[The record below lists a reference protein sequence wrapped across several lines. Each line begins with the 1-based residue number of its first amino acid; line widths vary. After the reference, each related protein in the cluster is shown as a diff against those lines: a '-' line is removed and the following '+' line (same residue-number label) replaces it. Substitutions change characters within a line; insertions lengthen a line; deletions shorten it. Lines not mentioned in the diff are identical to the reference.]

1 MSYYDSVS
9 RTGDMPSTNSPDEAQ
24 ASRDV
29 GTNQNVGRQQLPS
42 LSSLFGPSTSQ
53 FRPLRSPTFS
63 DRPALYTTSPSAL
76 DHPRGP
82 AGSWDRPYSA
92 SSSPYFPPPSLTSQ
106 PRSTPDPRL
115 DERPHFPPPSR
126 ALPGPL
132 SPMVRE
138 SELQRPYSQSGF
150 SAGNKWSLRHETGQE
165 YALGNRE
172 YPPYRSSPTERPHSQ
187 LSNGIPGREE
197 DLGLRNERP
206 ATQPPT
212 PVSTGASE
220 VIVGKDGLGPKIWT
234 GTHFLPRF
242 VREEKV
248 DGETYFIYDDGTRCK
263 DVIDGEKVNAHWG
276 VTKAGKPR
284 KRLAIACITCREKKI
299 KCDPDYPRC
308 AQCEKFGR
316 TCRFKNAPRGG
327 HNTSPST
334 PPAEVDDARRL
345 PSIIRPPPHEHA
357 RTSVH
362 SSGSVSPRTTFRPA
376 SPEMASSVPS
386 KRLRVGYDNYA
397 PAGEHR
403 PLMAPA
409 ADHMIRSNVSWHRQ
423 PELPRVHEDTVCRAW
438 QTDPYVSD
446 PESVISII
454 TSFFVCI
461 DATTFRFLPEKA
473 FKIWVQNVAHHKNKS
488 PEDLMLVYS
497 ILALGSLLTIAGSS
511 GLDHKT
517 EKTNHYAQVARYAT
531 EHATMSIQLVQARIL
546 LSLYYM
552 AISKPIDA
560 NEMSS
565 SAMSAAA
572 YLQLNLELD
581 QSPDVGRKSFPYGLT
596 RAGFSECRRRTFWSC
611 FLLERLNGLF
621 PTRMAV
627 INTADIFLQ
636 LPMDIRSF
644 EEQDDVSMPV
654 STFENINSSGL
665 LEPDQKHRDM
675 QAVDKGTKA
684 GMMGYL
690 IQVVALWGQVMA
702 LIYRVAHSGSHL
714 SEGEVDVMAGFH
726 QRLLLRLESWR
737 SSLSPGFLFSAAA
750 LDKVQR
756 ENKGSFILMHLIYH
770 LTMVKAHRH
779 IHSSFSTLSLQRFE
793 YARIART
800 NAHQLLDIVCT
811 VANDLK
817 ASGNASP
824 DSISMPPPFTSFA
837 VLEALDVLSAEG
849 RIQHLPELIDSLTIA
864 RSVLEILGMVWEEA
878 RAHKT
883 MLDHRLDRLV
893 ALREKTE
900 GLDDALA
907 VPLAGIGR
915 GNMSEYEFEFG
926 GTRVYVANPDDS
938 LDRTYHNGEDGTVC
952 DAQDEKQAAATVS
965 EGVLSWQM
973 GDMLETRFPREMDCI
988 YAGLQTTH
996 APRSITN

>member
-1 MSYYDSVS
+1 MCSYT
-9 RTGDMPSTNSPDEAQ
+9 RALTGDVPSTNSPDEAQ

-63 DRPALYTTSPSAL
+63 DRPALYTTSSPAL

-92 SSSPYFPPPSLTSQ
+92 SSSPYFPAPSLTSQ
-106 PRSTPDPRL
+106 PRSTPDSRL
-115 DERPHFPPPSR
+115 DERPHFPPLSR
-126 ALPGPL
+126 ALPGAL

-172 YPPYRSSPTERPHSQ
+172 YAPYRSSPTERPHSQ

-197 DLGLRNERP
+197 DLGLRSERP

-376 SPEMASSVPS
+376 SPEMVSSVPS

-409 ADHMIRSNVSWHRQ
+409 ADHMIRSNMSWHRQ

-446 PESVISII
+446 PESVISTIA
-454 TSFFVCI
+454 SFFVCI

-473 FKIWVQNVAHHKNKS
+473 FKIWVQNLAHHKNKS

-497 ILALGSLLTIAGSS
+497 ILALGSLLSIAGSS
-511 GLDHKT
+511 RLDHKT

-552 AISKPIDA
+552 AVSKPIDA

-581 QSPDVGRKSFPYGLT
+581 QSPDVGRNSFPYGLT

-627 INTADIFLQ
+627 INTADIFLR

-644 EEQDDVSMPV
+644 EEQEDVSVPV

-665 LEPDQKHRDM
+665 PEPDQEHRDM
-675 QAVDKGTKA
+675 QTVDKGTKA

-726 QRLLLRLESWR
+726 QRLLSRLESWR
-737 SSLSPGFLFSAAA
+737 TA
-750 LDKVQR
+750 
-756 ENKGSFILMHLIYH
+756 N
-770 LTMVKAHRH
+770 H
-779 IHSSFSTLSLQRFE
+779 IE
-793 YARIART
+793 
-800 NAHQLLDIVCT
+800 
-811 VANDLK
+811 

-824 DSISMPPPFTSFA
+824 DGTSMPPPFTSFA

-849 RIQHLPELIDSLTIA
+849 RIQHLPELIDSLAIA
-864 RSVLEILGMVWEEA
+864 RSVLEILGMVWEDA

-883 MLDHRLDRLV
+883 ILDHRLDRLV

-900 GLDDALA
+900 GLHDALA
-907 VPLAGIGR
+907 VPLAGRGR

-938 LDRTYHNGEDGTVC
+938 LDRTYYNGEDGTLC
-952 DAQDEKQAAATVS
+952 DAKDEKRVAATFS

-973 GDMLETRFPREMDCI
+973 GEMLETRFPREMDCI

-996 APRSITN
+996 APRIMTN